1 MRMLRMMRMM
11 RKMRRIRRSR
21 TVFRG
26 ESLYVLEN
34 VKLLRK
40 HRPLSGIETG
50 NSSRCTTRYPG
61 KKRDLWIVLGGFERG
76 TTSDNYSV

>member
-1 MRMLRMMRMM
+1 M
-11 RKMRRIRRSR
+11 RRSR

-34 VKLLRK
+34 VKQLRK

-50 NSSRCTTRYPG
+50 NSSCCTTPYQG
-61 KKRDLWIVLGGFERG
+61 KKRDLWIVARRIQKGYDRRYL
-76 TTSDNYSV
+76 